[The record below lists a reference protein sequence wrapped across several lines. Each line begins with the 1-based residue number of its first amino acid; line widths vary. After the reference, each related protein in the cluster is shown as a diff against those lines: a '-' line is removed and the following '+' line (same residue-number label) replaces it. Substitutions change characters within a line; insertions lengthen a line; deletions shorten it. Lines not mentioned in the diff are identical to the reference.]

1 MPLNVRRFC
10 TSFFLVFV
18 SLVSIAVSQTVT
30 ETPTAPG
37 PTSGDVMRDRIS
49 NSKAFIVV
57 RNYNAAIY
65 ELENIRKE
73 SADAAVQSVVNVLLM
88 NSYLEQGDYKR
99 AQDFITDLYAQQKT
113 TRPNAAANYMAV
125 AGQIVKGARSRGDRY
140 RALGLSVTDR
150 TLPLEALNDLEKMR
164 ETLELV
170 ITQSRELGQIPARS
184 QDAMAMLEEATN
196 SRSILARDDYD
207 ARKWKDEIADTR
219 EQMVNTRSVVSAVTE
234 SPTEVAVNTTP
245 VVTPPAAIPV
255 QPKAETKPTPVRERE
270 VKPTQTTATTSNE
283 KPPIIVSNTPKTE
296 LPTPVANDGSP
307 LNVGSLIDYA
317 TRQAPPVYPAAAKSV
332 RATGI
337 VKVEVT
343 INEAGEVAEVNKT
356 SGPSMLQGAARDAIR
371 KWRFRPFMRDGQPV
385 RANGFISFNFAL

>member
-1 MPLNVRRFC
+1 M
-10 TSFFLVFV
+10 
-18 SLVSIAVSQTVT
+18 
-30 ETPTAPG
+30 
-37 PTSGDVMRDRIS
+37 
-49 NSKAFIVV
+49 
-57 RNYNAAIY
+57 
-65 ELENIRKE
+65 
-73 SADAAVQSVVNVLLM
+73 
-88 NSYLEQGDYKR
+88 
-99 AQDFITDLYAQQKT
+99 
-113 TRPNAAANYMAV
+113 
-125 AGQIVKGARSRGDRY
+125 
-140 RALGLSVTDR
+140 
-150 TLPLEALNDLEKMR
+150 
-164 ETLELV
+164 
-170 ITQSRELGQIPARS
+170 
-184 QDAMAMLEEATN
+184 
-196 SRSILARDDYD
+196 
-207 ARKWKDEIADTR
+207 
-219 EQMVNTRSVVSAVTE
+219 
-234 SPTEVAVNTTP
+234 
-245 VVTPPAAIPV
+245 VTPPAAIPV
-255 QPKAETKPTPVRERE
+255 QPKAETKPTPFRERE